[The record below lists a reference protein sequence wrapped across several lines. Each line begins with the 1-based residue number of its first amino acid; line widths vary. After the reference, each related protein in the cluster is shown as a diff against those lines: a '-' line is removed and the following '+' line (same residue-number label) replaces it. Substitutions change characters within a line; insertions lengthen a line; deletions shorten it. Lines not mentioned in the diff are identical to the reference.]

1 VEEKVREKRGEEQPA
16 SEKRVFAL
24 RFHFAE
30 KMETQKYDETQTA
43 TKLKKQ
49 NETT

>member
-24 RFHFAE
+24 KDFISR
-30 KMETQKYDETQTA
+30 
-43 TKLKKQ
+43 KKWRHKNTTRRRQPQ
-49 NETT
+49 N